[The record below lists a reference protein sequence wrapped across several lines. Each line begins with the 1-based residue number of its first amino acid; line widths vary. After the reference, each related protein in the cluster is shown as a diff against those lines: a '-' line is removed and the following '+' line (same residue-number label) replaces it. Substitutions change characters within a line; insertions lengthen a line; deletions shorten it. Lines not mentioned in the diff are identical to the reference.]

1 MGLLKGLLSSKQSM
15 SKTFNQITTESTEV
29 PLKQKDFY
37 SLIEVTE
44 EYKLVNNFI
53 KKGEKLIFVTGGAG
67 TGKSTFVK
75 WIQEIYVGE
84 VVTAAPTGIAALT
97 VSGSTIHRLFKFPP
111 AWIIDDDIKRDS
123 KSVIAKAKILILD
136 EISMV
141 NANML
146 DAIDKSCRLH
156 RDAKKPFGGLTLIMV
171 GDLFQLPP
179 IVTGQTK
186 NLFRREYK
194 TPNFFSAHSLSDLS
208 PVGVELLKPFR
219 QKDTF
224 FINLLQNIR
233 EGNDLRN
240 TIKVLNSECLI
251 TKRPPNGA
259 VHLAP
264 TNKEVEEINKRRL
277 SAIKS
282 PEWSYL
288 ATQSGKFSESQLPA
302 PSKTTLKKG
311 AQIVFLNNS
320 KSWVNGSV
328 GLINELSKNK
338 ILVNLSGTN
347 KKVEVLPYQWENYEY
362 FFNEETN
369 KIDRRVI
376 GRYEQFPI
384 TLAWAMTI
392 HKSQGLTLDRVHL
405 SLGAGAFENGQTYVA
420 LSRCRDLN
428 SLTLERKIEF
438 GDILVDQ
445 EVVNFYKVIRS

>member
-1 MGLLKGLLSSKQSM
+1 MGLLKGLLGSKKSN
-15 SKTFNQITTESTEV
+15 SKTFNQITAKSTQEPV
-29 PLKQKDFY
+29 KQKEVDT
-37 SLIEVTE
+37 SIEVTE
-44 EYKLVNNFI
+44 EYKLVDDFI
-53 KKGEKLIFVTGGAG
+53 RNGEKLIFVTGGAG

-75 WIQEIYVGE
+75 WIQEIYAGE

-97 VSGSTIHRLFKFPP
+97 VAGTTIHRLFKFPP
-111 AWIIDDDIKRDS
+111 AWIIDTDIKRDS

-156 RDAKKPFGGLTLIMV
+156 REAKKPFGGLTLIMV

-179 IVTGQTK
+179 IVTDQTR

-194 TPNFFSAHSLSDLS
+194 TPKFFSAHSLSDLS

-219 QKDTF
+219 QKDTY

-240 TIKVLNSECLI
+240 TINEFNSGCVI

-264 TNKEVEEINKRRL
+264 TNKEVEEINKKRL

-288 ATQSGKFSESQLPA
+288 ATQSGKFSDSQLPA
-302 PSKTTLKKG
+302 PSKITLKQG

-328 GLINELSKNK
+328 GVINELYKEK
-338 ILVNLSGTN
+338 IFVNLIGSN
-347 KKVEVLPYQWENYEY
+347 KKVEVLPYEWKNYEY
-362 FFNEETN
+362 FFNEETK

-384 TLAWAMTI
+384 SLAWAMTI

-420 LSRCRDLN
+420 LSRCRELS

-445 EVVNFYKVIRS
+445 EVVSFYEAIRK